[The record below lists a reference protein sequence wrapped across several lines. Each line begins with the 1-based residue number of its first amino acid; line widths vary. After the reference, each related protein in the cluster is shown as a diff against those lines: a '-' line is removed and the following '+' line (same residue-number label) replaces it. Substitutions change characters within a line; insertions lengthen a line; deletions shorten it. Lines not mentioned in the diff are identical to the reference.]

1 MISRRNI
8 IKSLSILPFANVLMS
23 KPAQALASSVPSS
36 RDYFKELGV
45 RTFINA
51 AGTYTKMTGSL
62 MTPEVL
68 EAYRYAT
75 NEYVMLD
82 ELQDRVG
89 ERIAS
94 LLGCEAATVTAGAAS
109 AITLGTA
116 GVLTGTD
123 PEKAAKLPHLEGTGM
138 KTEVIM
144 QKAHYIEYAH
154 AIENCGV
161 NIVYVD
167 TREDLE
173 KAINKNTA
181 MYYFVNF
188 LNYAGKIQWK
198 EVLEICQ
205 EHHIPTMIDC
215 AADVPP
221 AENLSKYTGMGFDMV
236 CFSGGK
242 GLRGPQS
249 AGLLLGKKK
258 YIDAARV
265 SAPPRGNTIGRGMK
279 VNKEEILAMM
289 VAVESYLTR
298 DHEKDSNLWESQV
311 HLINDAI
318 RSIDGITTKTDVP
331 VLANHVP
338 TLNISWDRKKV
349 KFSGDEIKEVLRKGH
364 PSIEIAGGGEN
375 SVSITTWMMV
385 PGEER
390 IVATRLRDALQN
402 ITPGYLF
409 DKDEKY

>member
-8 IKSLSILPFANVLMS
+8 LKGMTILPFTGTL
-23 KPAQALASSVPSS
+23 LAGSTLRSVAARTTPF

-62 MTPEVL
+62 MRPEVL
-68 EAYRYAT
+68 DAYQYAT
-75 NEYVMLD
+75 KDYVMLD

-89 ERIAS
+89 ERIAA
-94 LLGCEAATVTAGAAS
+94 LLGCEAATVTSGAAS

-123 PEKAAKLPHLEGTGM
+123 PVKAAQLPHLEGTGM

-144 QKAHYIEYAH
+144 QKSHYIDYAH

-161 NIVYVD
+161 KIVYVE
-167 TREDLE
+167 TSEDLE

-188 LNYAGKIQWK
+188 LNYEGKIGWK
-198 EVLEICQ
+198 EVLDICQ
-205 EHHIPTMIDC
+205 KHNIPTMIDC

-221 AENLSKYTGMGFDMV
+221 VENLSKYIGMGFDMV

-258 YIDAARV
+258 YIEAARV

-289 VAVESYLTR
+289 VTIESYLTR
-298 DHEKDSNLWESQV
+298 DHEKDWKLWEGQV
-311 HLINDAI
+311 GLINDTLK
-318 RSIDGITTKTDVP
+318 SINGITAHIDVP
-331 VLANHVP
+331 LLANHVP
-338 TLNISWDRKKV
+338 TLNVSWDLKKIKV
-349 KFSGDEIKEVLRKGH
+349 SGDGVKETLRNGH
-364 PSIEIAGGGEN
+364 PSIEVAGGGEN
-375 SVSITTWMMV
+375 SISITTWMLN

-390 IVATRLRDALQN
+390 IVASRVKDALQ
-402 ITPGYLF
+402 
-409 DKDEKY
+409 KASV

>member
-8 IKSLSILPFANVLMS
+8 LKGMTFLPFTGTL
-23 KPAQALASSVPSS
+23 LAGSSLRSVAAPVAPF

-68 EAYRYAT
+68 EAYQYAT
-75 NEYVMLD
+75 KDYVMLD

-94 LLGCEAATVTAGAAS
+94 LLGCEAATVTSGAAS

-116 GVLTGTD
+116 GVLTGAD
-123 PEKAAKLPHLEGTGM
+123 PEKAAQLPHLEETGM

-144 QKAHYIEYAH
+144 QKAHTIDYAH
-154 AIENCGV
+154 AIQNCGV
-161 NIVYVD
+161 KIVYVE
-167 TREDLE
+167 TLEELE

-188 LNYAGKIQWK
+188 LNYEGKIQWK
-198 EVLEICQ
+198 EVLDVCQ
-205 EHHIPTMIDC
+205 KHNIPTMIDC

-221 AENLSKYTGMGFDMV
+221 AENLSKYTDMGFDMV

-249 AGLLLGKKK
+249 AGVLLGKKK
-258 YIDAARV
+258 YIEAARV

-289 VAVESYLTR
+289 VAIESYLTR
-298 DHEKDSNLWESQV
+298 DHEKEWKMWEGQIA
-311 HLINDAI
+311 HINDTI
-318 RSIDGITTKTDVP
+318 KSINGITARVDVP

-338 TLNISWDRKKV
+338 TLNISWDRKKI
-349 KFSGDEIKEVLRKGH
+349 KSSGDDVKEVLRQGH

-375 SVSITTWMMV
+375 SVSITTWMLV

-390 IVATRLRDALQN
+390 IVANRLKEVLLKASV
-402 ITPGYLF
+402 
-409 DKDEKY
+409 

>member
-1 MISRRNI
+1 MTSRRDILKGLAVLPLGNSLMGFTQ
-8 IKSLSILPFANVLMS
+8 KSNVLTTL
-23 KPAQALASSVPSS
+23 PY

-51 AGTYTKMTGSL
+51 AGTYTSMTGSL
-62 MTPEVL
+62 MRPEVL
-68 EAYRYAT
+68 NAYQYAT
-75 NEYVMLD
+75 TEYVLLD
-82 ELQDRVG
+82 ELQDKVG

-94 LLGCEAATVTAGAAS
+94 LLGCEAATVTSGAAS

-123 PEKAAKLPHLEGTGM
+123 PEKAAKLPHLKGTGM

-144 QKAHYIEYAH
+144 QRAHYIDYAH
-154 AIENCGV
+154 AIINCGV

-167 TREDLE
+167 TKEELE

-188 LNYAGKIQWK
+188 LNYEGQIQWE
-198 EVLEICQ
+198 EVISICKK
-205 EHHIPTMIDC
+205 HNIPTMIDC

-221 AENLSKYTGMGFDMV
+221 VENLSKYMKMGFDMV

-258 YIDAARV
+258 YIEAARV

-289 VAVESYLTR
+289 VTVESYLER
-298 DHEKDSNLWESQV
+298 DHQQDWDMWEEQV
-311 HLINDAI
+311 ALIDNSI
-318 RSIDGITTKTDVP
+318 KSIEGVKTSIDVP
-331 VLANHVP
+331 LLANQVP
-338 TLNISWDRKKV
+338 TLNVSWDVKKV
-349 KFSGDEIKEVLRKGH
+349 KISGDRVKEKLRSGH
-364 PSIEIAGGGEN
+364 PSIEVAGGGEN
-375 SVSITTWMMV
+375 SISITTWMLV

-390 IVATRLRDALQN
+390 IVASRISDILNEVAV
-402 ITPGYLF
+402 
-409 DKDEKY
+409 

>member
-8 IKSLSILPFANVLMS
+8 LKGMTVLPFTGTLLAGSTLKSVA
-23 KPAQALASSVPSS
+23 AQTTPF

-62 MTPEVL
+62 MRPEVL
-68 EAYRYAT
+68 DAYQYAT
-75 NEYVMLD
+75 KDYVMLD

-89 ERIAS
+89 ERISA
-94 LLGCEAATVTAGAAS
+94 LLGCEAATVTSGAAS

-116 GVLTGTD
+116 GVLTGND
-123 PEKAAKLPHLEGTGM
+123 PEKAAQLPHLEGTGM

-144 QKAHYIEYAH
+144 QKAHYIDYAH

-161 NIVYVD
+161 KIVYVE
-167 TREDLE
+167 TSEDLE

-188 LNYAGKIQWK
+188 LNFEGKIQWK

-205 EHHIPTMIDC
+205 KYNIPTMIDC

-221 AENLSKYTGMGFDMV
+221 VENLSKYTDMGFDMV

-249 AGLLLGKKK
+249 AGVLLGKKK
-258 YIDAARV
+258 YIEAARV

-289 VAVESYLTR
+289 VAIESYLTR
-298 DHEKDSNLWESQV
+298 DHDKDWKLWEGQIGF
-311 HLINDAI
+311 INDAI
-318 RSIDGITTKTDVP
+318 KSINGITTHIDVP
-331 VLANHVP
+331 LLANHVP
-338 TLNISWDRKKV
+338 TLNVSWDLKRIKV
-349 KFSGDEIKEVLRKGH
+349 SGDQVKEILQSGH
-364 PSIEIAGGGEN
+364 PSIEVAGGGEN
-375 SVSITTWMMV
+375 SISITTWMLV

-390 IVATRLRDALQN
+390 IVASRVKDALQRLPFN
-402 ITPGYLF
+402 LKRL
-409 DKDEKY
+409 DNE

>member
-8 IKSLSILPFANVLMS
+8 LKGMTVLPFTGSL
-23 KPAQALASSVPSS
+23 LAGSTLRSVAVQTTPF

-62 MTPEVL
+62 MRPEVL
-68 EAYRYAT
+68 DAYQYAT
-75 NEYVMLD
+75 RDYVMLD

-89 ERIAS
+89 ERIAA
-94 LLGCEAATVTAGAAS
+94 LLGCEAATVTSGAAS

-116 GVLTGTD
+116 GVLTGND

-144 QKAHYIEYAH
+144 QKAHYIDYAH

-161 NIVYVD
+161 NIIYVE
-167 TREDLE
+167 TLGELE

-188 LNYAGKIQWK
+188 LNYEGKIQWK
-198 EVLEICQ
+198 EVLEVCKK
-205 EHHIPTMIDC
+205 HDIPTMIDC

-221 AENLSKYTGMGFDMV
+221 VENLSKYTDMGFDMV

-249 AGLLLGKKK
+249 AGVLLGKKK
-258 YIDAARV
+258 YIEAARI

-289 VAVESYLTR
+289 VAIESYLTR
-298 DHEKDSNLWESQV
+298 DHEKDWKLWEGQV
-311 HLINDAI
+311 GLINDAI
-318 RSIDGITTKTDVP
+318 KSINGITTHVDVP
-331 VLANHVP
+331 LLANHVP
-338 TLNISWDRKKV
+338 TLNISWDLKKIKV
-349 KFSGDEIKEVLRKGH
+349 SGDQVKEILRSGH
-364 PSIEIAGGGEN
+364 PSIEVAGGGEN
-375 SVSITTWMMV
+375 SISITTWMFI

-390 IVATRLRDALQN
+390 IVASRVKDALQ
-402 ITPGYLF
+402 
-409 DKDEKY
+409 KASV

>member
-1 MISRRNI
+1 MTSRRNI
-8 IKSLSILPFANVLMS
+8 LKGLAVLPFANSVLAGFPQKS
-23 KPAQALASSVPSS
+23 YGATVARPF

-51 AGTYTKMTGSL
+51 AGTYTSMTGSL
-62 MTPEVL
+62 MRPEIL
-68 EAYRYAT
+68 DAYQYAT
-75 NEYVMLD
+75 TEYVLLD
-82 ELQDRVG
+82 ELQDKVG

-123 PEKAAKLPHLEGTGM
+123 PEKAALLPHLNGTGM

-144 QKAHYIEYAH
+144 QRAHYIDYAH
-154 AIENCGV
+154 ALINCGV

-167 TREDLE
+167 TKEELE

-188 LNYAGKIQWK
+188 LNYEGQIQWD
-198 EVLEICQ
+198 EVLAICKK
-205 EHHIPTMIDC
+205 HNITTMIDC

-221 AENLSKYTGMGFDMV
+221 VENLSKYTKMGFDMV

-258 YIDAARV
+258 YIEAARV

-289 VAVESYLTR
+289 VTIESYLSR
-298 DHEKDSNLWESQV
+298 DHQEEWKMWERQIG
-311 HLINDAI
+311 LIND
-318 RSIDGITTKTDVP
+318 SIKSVEGVKATIDVP

-338 TLNISWDRKKV
+338 TLNVSWDVDKV
-349 KFSGDEIKEVLRKGH
+349 KISGDDVKEKLRQGH
-364 PSIEIAGGGEN
+364 PSIEVAGGGKN
-375 SVSITTWMMV
+375 SVSITTWMLV

-390 IVATRLRDALQN
+390 IVAKRLAEVL
-402 ITPGYLF
+402 T
-409 DKDEKY
+409 ESVS

>member
-1 MISRRNI
+1 MTSRRNI
-8 IKSLSILPFANVLMS
+8 LKGLAVLPFANSVLAGFPQKS
-23 KPAQALASSVPSS
+23 YGATVARPF

-51 AGTYTKMTGSL
+51 AGTYTSMTGSL
-62 MTPEVL
+62 MRPEIL
-68 EAYRYAT
+68 DAYQYAT
-75 NEYVMLD
+75 TEYVLLD
-82 ELQDRVG
+82 ELQDKVG

-123 PEKAAKLPHLEGTGM
+123 PEKAALLPHLNGTGM

-144 QKAHYIEYAH
+144 QRAHYIDYAH
-154 AIENCGV
+154 ALINCGV

-167 TREDLE
+167 TKEELE

-188 LNYAGKIQWK
+188 LNYEGQIQWD
-198 EVLEICQ
+198 EVLAICKK
-205 EHHIPTMIDC
+205 HNIPTMIDC

-221 AENLSKYTGMGFDMV
+221 VENLSKYTKMGFDMV

-258 YIDAARV
+258 YIEAARV

-289 VAVESYLTR
+289 VTIESYLSR
-298 DHEKDSNLWESQV
+298 DHQEEWKMWERQIG
-311 HLINDAI
+311 LIND
-318 RSIDGITTKTDVP
+318 SIKSVEGVKATIDVP

-338 TLNISWDRKKV
+338 TLNVSWDVDKV
-349 KFSGDEIKEVLRKGH
+349 KISGDDVKEKLRQGH
-364 PSIEIAGGGEN
+364 PSIEVAGGGKN
-375 SVSITTWMMV
+375 SVSITTWMLV

-390 IVATRLRDALQN
+390 IVAKRLSEVL
-402 ITPGYLF
+402 T
-409 DKDEKY
+409 ESVS